1 MGFPITGPL
10 PTRPVAG
17 SSSRG
22 REDGIAALGIT
33 PEPRLTITA
42 TEFADSTEAILF
54 DLPGRTAE
62 TVVRS
67 AHLDG
72 HDLAESAM
80 DNAAG
85 VAVALAAA
93 RALAPP
99 GGAHSA
105 RIAPRLLRCGGMGA
119 DRLARLPRRPAR
131 GRARK
136 HRLARQP
143 RFRRRPGRLT
153 AFGVAPHRERRRR
166 QRRTGAAAA
175 ERCRIVD
182 QIPRVGLAAVHTS
195 SGRSSRRASSGMCVS
210 PRPGQ
215 SLPRTIRSRAA
226 TAKDFPA
233 AEASGYADHP
243 FAVLRSAPD
252 SVFQRRPPSIRRRA
266 KTKAGQA

>member
-1 MGFPITGPL
+1 M
-10 PTRPVAG
+10 
-17 SSSRG
+17 
-22 REDGIAALGIT
+22 
-33 PEPRLTITA
+33 
-42 TEFADSTEAILF
+42 
-54 DLPGRTAE
+54 
-62 TVVRS
+62 RS

-93 RALAPP
+93 RALAPQA
-99 GGAHSA
+99 G
-105 RIAPRLLRCGGMGA
+105 
-119 DRLARLPRRPAR
+119 
-131 GRARK
+131 
-136 HRLARQP
+136 
-143 RFRRRPGRLT
+143 RFRRVLRLAFFGAEEWALTGSRVYRDGLPVAERENIALNVNLDSVAGRGRLT

-243 FAVLRSAPD
+243 FAVLRPAPD

-266 KTKAGQA
+266 KTKAGQAYRRPRWQF